1 MLTKYYLL
9 VAMATDLF
17 LSVLFL
23 FAFMFKYEEKN
34 TKKWMGWSFRHNNYA
49 ALPIWLQVG
58 SGFFSEVGLRFWKPV
73 CSIPL
78 QKGQDLNEVNY
89 KNLMNKIKEKQDK

>member
-34 TKKWMGWSFRHNNYA
+34 TKKVDG
-49 ALPIWLQVG
+49 IV
-58 SGFFSEVGLRFWKPV
+58 
-73 CSIPL
+73 I
-78 QKGQDLNEVNY
+78 
-89 KNLMNKIKEKQDK
+89 